1 MPRHRAGTRG
11 RERAGRVLPDRA
23 DAYGKLVIDHAASY
37 TGAISNFTGTSTQ
50 SDAIDLKDIAFDSG
64 FSFTYHDNSG
74 TQYGRHA
81 HDQRIG
87 P

>member
-1 MPRHRAGTRG
+1 MFFPTAAG
-11 RERAGRVLPDRA
+11 
-23 DAYGKLVIDHAASY
+23 AYGKLVIDHATSY

-64 FSFTYHDNSG
+64 ISLHL
-74 TQYGRHA
+74 
-81 HDQRIG
+81 